1 MIFENGECVMTYQS
15 DKVFTDDEKESM
27 LTRFNAIKS
36 DEIYDIVMTSS
47 TVNLLYYPTKI
58 MDRLSVID
66 PSEIVIEKLVEVV
79 GVKQ

>member
-36 DEIYDIVMTSS
+36 DEIYDIVMTQS

-58 MDRLSVID
+58 MERLSVID

>member
-36 DEIYDIVMTSS
+36 NEIYDIVMTQS

-58 MDRLSVID
+58 MERLSVID

>member
-36 DEIYDIVMTSS
+36 DEIYDIVITQS

-58 MDRLSVID
+58 MERLSVID

>member
-36 DEIYDIVMTSS
+36 DEIYDIVMTQS

-66 PSEIVIEKLVEVV
+66 PSEIVIERLVEVV